1 MPSRRHVGGDL
12 KWPDPRRPGSVLSTR
27 LRITSSGD
35 ERQATPEGSVVEIN
49 PKEGNIE
56 NTSAD
61 THVLARLLV
70 FD

>member
-1 MPSRRHVGGDL
+1 
-12 KWPDPRRPGSVLSTR
+12 